1 MLRKHLRYKLALCLI
16 SLCFTQ
22 LSLADEWVYT
32 VVDGDNLWN
41 FSKKHL
47 DKVTRF
53 EQLRKINNISDPT
66 RMKPG
71 SVVRVPMAWIK
82 SNLVPARIHSITGQ
96 AEIERAQGK
105 ERLNASKAMEIYLG
119 DVIRTGENSG
129 VAIRFADNSIV
140 SIFDQS
146 IVRFDHLSAHGSTG
160 MVDSRIKLLQ
170 GRLSSKVTTAVGPGS
185 RFEIHTPSA
194 ISAVRGTAYRAVA
207 NDNGET
213 SNIEV
218 VEGKVAVA
226 GGKSQTLVPAGFGT
240 QVKAGEAPS
249 KPKELLPAPQ
259 FKAIPN
265 AIRQLNWRLEWHALD
280 GAKAYRTEVS
290 ANAAFETLLWQGVSE
305 YSKAA
310 LPDLPDGEY
319 FVRVRGID
327 ELGLEGLEKMTQFVL
342 DARPQPPLPLKP
354 HNKQSYRAEWP
365 TLQWTESSDAER
377 YLLELASDPEFN
389 NLLLKE
395 ETQARQFNSNA
406 VAELGDFYWRL
417 TSIASD
423 GEYGPVGVTR
433 HYNVKPIPKEPQTA
447 VASGDDGKLLAS
459 WEKTGEGQRYK
470 VQIAKDKNFKRI
482 IVDETTDVPQFAFA
496 PHTGNQRYM
505 RVKTIEADGYESPWG
520 STQVIEGLPD
530 NSHWA
535 LILGIIAILII

>member
-1 MLRKHLRYKLALCLI
+1 MLREHLRYKLALCLL
-16 SLCFTQ
+16 SLCFTHI
-22 LSLADEWVYT
+22 SLADHWVYT

-41 FSKKHL
+41 FSEKHL

-53 EQLRKINNISDPT
+53 EQLRRINNISEPT

-71 SVVRVPMAWIK
+71 SVIRVPMAWIK
-82 SNLVPARIHSITGQ
+82 SNVVPARIHSITGQ
-96 AEIERAQGK
+96 AEIERAEGK
-105 ERLNASKAMEIYLG
+105 EQLQASKSMEIYLG
-119 DVIRTGENSG
+119 DIIRTGENSG
-129 VAIRFADNSIV
+129 VAIKFADNSVV

-170 GRLSSKVTTAVGPGS
+170 GRLSSQVTTAVGPGS

-207 NDNGET
+207 DDSGEI

-218 VEGKVAVA
+218 VEGKVAVS

-249 KPKELLPAPQ
+249 KPKELLPPPS
-259 FKAIPN
+259 FKDIPA
-265 AIRQLNWRLEWHALD
+265 AIRQLNWRLEWNQLA
-280 GAKAYRTEVS
+280 GAKAYRTEV
-290 ANAAFETLLWQGVSE
+290 ADNEAFETLLWQGVSE
-305 YSKAA
+305 HNKAA

-319 FVRVRGID
+319 YVRVRGID
-327 ELGLEGLEKMTQFVL
+327 ELGLEGLERMTRFIL

-354 HNKQSYRAEWP
+354 HDKQSYRGEWP
-365 TLQWTESSDAER
+365 MLQWTESTDAQR
-377 YLLELASDPEFN
+377 YLLEIASDAQFN
-389 NLLLKE
+389 NTLIKE
-395 ETQARQFNSNA
+395 ETAARNFDSNA
-406 VAELGDFYWRL
+406 IAQLGDFYWRL
-417 TSIASD
+417 TSIADD
-423 GEYGPVGVTR
+423 GEHGPVGVTR
-433 HYNVKPIPKEPQTA
+433 HYKVKPIPKEPEA
-447 VASGDDGKLLAS
+447 KLEADNGKLLAS
-459 WEKTGEGQRYK
+459 WEKTGEGQRYQ
-470 VQIAKDKNFKRI
+470 VQIARDKNFKHI
-482 IVDETTDVPQFAFA
+482 IVDEMSEEPQFAFD
-496 PHTGNQRYM
+496 PHSGNNRYM
-505 RVKTIEADGYESPWG
+505 RVKTIESDGYESPWG